1 MGADL
6 NITKLLQDYIL
17 KYGLKLHP
25 VQKEIINYNLSLGDI
40 KRMQISISQC
50 QFLHLIIKV
59 SKIKRVLEIG
69 TFTGLSTLS
78 MALALPEDGEITAVD
93 KDKNTSKKANEFFKK
108 AKQDSKISMIVK
120 SALEALMEIRDKKY
134 ELIFIDADKMN
145 YKKYYEIALKLLEK
159 EGLIIIDNVLWHG
172 DVVDNNIKD
181 KITDSIRDL
190 NNFISKDERV
200 EKVIVPFGDGMT
212 TVSYTH
218 LTLPT
223 NA

>member
-1 MGADL
+1 
-6 NITKLLQDYIL
+6 
-17 KYGLKLHP
+17 
-25 VQKEIINYNLSLGDI
+25 
-40 KRMQISISQC
+40 MQISISQC

-93 KDKNTSKKANEFFKK
+93 KDKNTSKKANDFFKK
-108 AKQDSKISMIVK
+108 AKQDSKISIIVK

-145 YKKYYEIALKLLEK
+145 YKKYYEIALKLLDK

-172 DVVDNNIKD
+172 DVVESNIKD

-212 TVSYTH
+212 ICRK
-218 LTLPT
+218 L
-223 NA
+223 

>member
-93 KDKNTSKKANEFFKK
+93 KDKNTSKKANDFFKK
-108 AKQDSKISMIVK
+108 AKQDSKISVIVK

-145 YKKYYEIALKLLEK
+145 YKKYYEIALKLLDK

-172 DVVDNNIKD
+172 DVVESNIKD

-212 TVSYTH
+212 ICRN
-218 LTLPT
+218 L
-223 NA
+223 

>member
-17 KYGLKLHP
+17 RYGLKLHP

-69 TFTGLSTLS
+69 MFTGLSTLS

-145 YKKYYEIALKLLEK
+145 YKKYYEIALKLLDK

-172 DVVDNNIKD
+172 DVVENNIKD
-181 KITDSIRDL
+181 KITESIRDL
-190 NNFISKDERV
+190 NNFISKDKRV

-212 TVSYTH
+212 ICRK
-218 LTLPT
+218 L
-223 NA
+223 

>member
-1 MGADL
+1 
-6 NITKLLQDYIL
+6 
-17 KYGLKLHP
+17 
-25 VQKEIINYNLSLGDI
+25 
-40 KRMQISISQC
+40 MQISISQC

-69 TFTGLSTLS
+69 MFTGLSTLS

-145 YKKYYEIALKLLEK
+145 YKKYYEIALKLLDK

-172 DVVDNNIKD
+172 DVVESNIKD

-212 TVSYTH
+212 ICRK
-218 LTLPT
+218 L
-223 NA
+223 

>member
-69 TFTGLSTLS
+69 MFTGLSTLS

-145 YKKYYEIALKLLEK
+145 YKKYYEIALKLLDK

-172 DVVDNNIKD
+172 DVVENSEDRRRGDFRENNKQ
-181 KITDSIRDL
+181 
-190 NNFISKDERV
+190 
-200 EKVIVPFGDGMT
+200 
-212 TVSYTH
+212 
-218 LTLPT
+218 
-223 NA
+223 

>member
-69 TFTGLSTLS
+69 MFTGLSTLS

-108 AKQDSKISMIVK
+108 AKQDSLS
-120 SALEALMEIRDKKY
+120 
-134 ELIFIDADKMN
+134 LIHI
-145 YKKYYEIALKLLEK
+145 
-159 EGLIIIDNVLWHG
+159 
-172 DVVDNNIKD
+172 
-181 KITDSIRDL
+181 
-190 NNFISKDERV
+190 
-200 EKVIVPFGDGMT
+200 
-212 TVSYTH
+212 
-218 LTLPT
+218 
-223 NA
+223 

>member
-108 AKQDSKISMIVK
+108 AKQDSKISIIVK

-145 YKKYYEIALKLLEK
+145 YKKYYEIALKLLDK

-172 DVVDNNIKD
+172 DVVENNIKD
-181 KITDSIRDL
+181 KITESIRDL

-212 TVSYTH
+212 ICRK
-218 LTLPT
+218 L
-223 NA
+223 

>member
-78 MALALPEDGEITAVD
+78 MALALPEDGAITAVD

-145 YKKYYEIALKLLEK
+145 YKKYYEIALKLSDK

-172 DVVDNNIKD
+172 DVVENNIKD
-181 KITDSIRDL
+181 KITEGIRDL
-190 NNFISKDERV
+190 NNFISKDKRV

-212 TVSYTH
+212 ICRK
-218 LTLPT
+218 L
-223 NA
+223 

>member
-1 MGADL
+1 MGTDL

-145 YKKYYEIALKLLEK
+145 YKKYYEIALKLLDK

-172 DVVDNNIKD
+172 DVVENNIKD

-212 TVSYTH
+212 ICRK
-218 LTLPT
+218 L
-223 NA
+223 

>member
-17 KYGLKLHP
+17 KYGLKLHQ

-145 YKKYYEIALKLLEK
+145 YKKYYEIALKLLDK

-172 DVVDNNIKD
+172 DVVESNIKD

-212 TVSYTH
+212 ICRK
-218 LTLPT
+218 L
-223 NA
+223 

>member
-69 TFTGLSTLS
+69 MFTGLSTLS

-93 KDKNTSKKANEFFKK
+93 KDKNTSKKANDFFKK
-108 AKQDSKISMIVK
+108 AKQDSKISIIVK
-120 SALEALMEIRDKKY
+120 TALEALMEIRDKKY

-145 YKKYYEIALKLLEK
+145 YKKYYEVALKLLDK

-172 DVVDNNIKD
+172 DVVESNIKD
-181 KITDSIRDL
+181 KITNSIRDL

-212 TVSYTH
+212 ICRK
-218 LTLPT
+218 L
-223 NA
+223 

>member
-1 MGADL
+1 
-6 NITKLLQDYIL
+6 
-17 KYGLKLHP
+17 
-25 VQKEIINYNLSLGDI
+25 
-40 KRMQISISQC
+40 MQISISQC

-145 YKKYYEIALKLLEK
+145 YKKYYEIALKLLDK

-172 DVVDNNIKD
+172 DVVENNIKD
-181 KITDSIRDL
+181 KITEGIRDL
-190 NNFISKDERV
+190 NNFISKDKRV

-212 TVSYTH
+212 ICRK
-218 LTLPT
+218 L
-223 NA
+223 

>member
-40 KRMQISISQC
+40 KIMQISISQC

-108 AKQDSKISMIVK
+108 AKQDNKISMIVK

-145 YKKYYEIALKLLEK
+145 YKKYYEIALKLLDK

-172 DVVDNNIKD
+172 DVVENNIKD

-212 TVSYTH
+212 ICRK
-218 LTLPT
+218 L
-223 NA
+223 

>member
-1 MGADL
+1 MGSDL
-6 NITKLLQDYIL
+6 NITKHLQNYIL
-17 KYGLKLHP
+17 KHGLKLHP
-25 VQKEIINYNLSLGDI
+25 VQKEIINYNLKLGDI

-108 AKQDSKISMIVK
+108 AKQDSKISIIVK

-145 YKKYYEIALKLLEK
+145 YKKYYEIALKLLDK

-172 DVVDNNIKD
+172 DVVESNIKD

-212 TVSYTH
+212 ICRK
-218 LTLPT
+218 L
-223 NA
+223 

>member
-25 VQKEIINYNLSLGDI
+25 VQKEIINYNLSLGDV

-108 AKQDSKISMIVK
+108 AKQDSKISIIVK

-145 YKKYYEIALKLLEK
+145 YKKYYEIALKLLDK

-172 DVVDNNIKD
+172 DVVENNIKD

-212 TVSYTH
+212 ICRK
-218 LTLPT
+218 L
-223 NA
+223 

>member
-1 MGADL
+1 MGSDL

-108 AKQDSKISMIVK
+108 AKQDSKISIIVK

-145 YKKYYEIALKLLEK
+145 YKKYYEVALKLLDK

-172 DVVDNNIKD
+172 DVVENNIKD

-212 TVSYTH
+212 ICRK
-218 LTLPT
+218 L
-223 NA
+223 

>member
-1 MGADL
+1 
-6 NITKLLQDYIL
+6 
-17 KYGLKLHP
+17 
-25 VQKEIINYNLSLGDI
+25 
-40 KRMQISISQC
+40 MQISISQC

-108 AKQDSKISMIVK
+108 AKQDSKISIIVK

-145 YKKYYEIALKLLEK
+145 YKKYYEIALKLLDK

-172 DVVDNNIKD
+172 EVVDNNIND
-181 KITDSIRDL
+181 KITESIRNL
-190 NNFISKDERV
+190 NNFISKDKRV

-212 TVSYTH
+212 ICRK
-218 LTLPT
+218 L
-223 NA
+223 

>member
-1 MGADL
+1 MGTDL
-6 NITKLLQDYIL
+6 NITKLLQEYIL

-108 AKQDSKISMIVK
+108 AKQDSKISVIVK

-145 YKKYYEIALKLLEK
+145 YKKYYEIALKLLDK

-172 DVVDNNIKD
+172 DVVESNIKD

-212 TVSYTH
+212 ICRK
-218 LTLPT
+218 L
-223 NA
+223 

>member
-93 KDKNTSKKANEFFKK
+93 KDKNTSKKANEFFKGGCLTLIASILSLLLK
-108 AKQDSKISMIVK
+108 FKPFFKI
-120 SALEALMEIRDKKY
+120 
-134 ELIFIDADKMN
+134 LITKLFFISSLPSWLILVLISFFIDL
-145 YKKYYEIALKLLEK
+145 KK
-159 EGLIIIDNVLWHG
+159 
-172 DVVDNNIKD
+172 
-181 KITDSIRDL
+181 
-190 NNFISKDERV
+190 
-200 EKVIVPFGDGMT
+200 
-212 TVSYTH
+212 
-218 LTLPT
+218 
-223 NA
+223 